1 MIVFLRHAESAWNAV
16 FSRSRV
22 DPGLPDPPLTEE
34 GRRQAEEA
42 ARRLAGEGLD
52 RLLASPYRRTL
63 ETATIIAEKLDLP
76 IEVEPLVRERFAFSC
91 DIGTPASVLR
101 RDWPRLDFGNLP
113 EVWWGGLIESDHSV
127 AARCRAFRRR
137 LAEEPA
143 DRRVAVVSHWGFLL
157 AFTGRRF
164 DNGSLLVV
172 ERRHILEDGD
182 RGA

>member
-16 FSRSRV
+16 FSRSRI
-22 DPGLPDPPLTEE
+22 DPGLPDPPLTDL

-42 ARRLAGEGLD
+42 ARRLAGHGID
-52 RLLASPYRRTL
+52 RILASPYRRTL
-63 ETATIIAEKLDLP
+63 ETAAILAAELDLP

-101 RDWPRLDFGNLP
+101 RSWPQLDFDGLP
-113 EVWWGGLIESDHSV
+113 EIWWGGLIESDVSV

-137 LAEEPA
+137 LAGDPP
-143 DRRVAVVSHWGFLL
+143 DSRMAVVSHWGFLL

-172 ERRHILEDGD
+172 ERQRVLEDGE
-182 RGA
+182 REA

>member
-1 MIVFLRHAESAWNAV
+1 MIVLLRHAESAWNAV
-16 FSRSRV
+16 FSRSRI
-22 DPGLPDPPLTEE
+22 DPGLPDPPLTEA

-42 ARRLAGEGLD
+42 ARRLAGRGVE

-63 ETATIIAEKLDLP
+63 ETAAIIAAKLDLP

-91 DIGTPASVLR
+91 DIGTPASLLR
-101 RDWPRLDFGNLP
+101 RDWPQLDFAGLP
-113 EVWWGGLIESDHSV
+113 EIWWGGLIESDRSL

-137 LAEEPA
+137 LGEDSA
-143 DRRVAVVSHWGFLL
+143 DGRVAVVSHWGFLL

-172 ERRHILEDGD
+172 ERQRILEDGD